1 MKIQDL
7 LQLLSGFQAD
17 ADLSVL
23 LSANSTE
30 MSLSSFKVGFSV
42 APGTEEIVP
51 EKAVS
56 VCLYEAKPEGQAC
69 FDDQIRLGIP
79 DELVDFC
86 AQYKIEPEELLH
98 GFIADLCGIRNP
110 ATKPRADG
118 LSSNGSDERDLAFA
132 WFDRA
137 GYTWRNNDEAA

>member
-7 LQLLSGFQAD
+7 LQLLSGFPAD
-17 ADLSVL
+17 ADVSIL

-30 MSLSSFKVGFSV
+30 MSLTNLTVGFSV
-42 APGTEEIVP
+42 APGIEEIIP

-56 VCLYEAKPEGQAC
+56 VGLYEVEPEGQAY

-79 DELVDFC
+79 DELVELC
-86 AQYKIEPEELLH
+86 AQYKIKPEELLH
-98 GFIADLCGIRNP
+98 GFIADLCGIRNL
-110 ATKPRADG
+110 ASNPRTDG